1 MAEIVRARSP
11 FVWLRRVL
19 LACGVLALG
28 AIGLMLAAYRFGST
42 GREQDDPRRSVATGD
57 KIFIGQDFDYTQTSE
72 GKPVFRI
79 RAERSRQDRDDTAHL
94 EAVVLDVFHEDGET
108 YTVTSDR
115 ATFNEHSWQA
125 QLEGHVVLRGWGRLE
140 IEARALELRQEGQ
153 VLVSSGA
160 VEFRYPPDFV
170 GRASS
175 LHVDRRTS
183 TIALGGGVHIHSVP
197 GAAEE
202 LRLDSERLVYQ
213 QGAAGA
219 AREPSAAPGVRR
231 RARQGGRERSAVV
244 RAVGE
249 VSLHRGQEMIA
260 AQSLTVFLEDDLK
273 TVDSLRAHWD
283 VLGRLEAEGEAGDLT
298 RMEYRGQYLE
308 MKSDPSGNGEQR
320 IQLDGEE
327 QRATLKITDASGLAR
342 ILTGRFLSVQAKN
355 GQLVHVEGVGDPL
368 VLREALDLEPP
379 YVLRQ
384 ACAERGT
391 ARFFPDGS
399 LAQVNLESRV
409 ELSDQALHLSGGSQ
423 ASLNLENGMFEIE
436 GPAVELYNERT
447 EVTAPRIT
455 YSRTTGLIRA
465 SEGVHA
471 KLNAHSVSALAETP
485 FGRGSGPIRVESEEA
500 LWTAEPPTFSFHGR
514 VRAWRHQSLL
524 LADQLR
530 GDEAAREV
538 AASGNVKTV
547 WIPPDYGE
555 IAPAAPSSRPVGSR
569 PIEVTSQRM
578 SYLQHPSRLIYD
590 GEVVVLQDRRTI
602 ACKELEIE
610 LAEGGGAAE
619 RMICNHAVRLTDPD
633 GRRVEAERAVYTL
646 ARDQVEFFGERV
658 LLDAEDTQLVG
669 KYLLYDLGA
678 GTARIASRLPEK
690 AEGGP

>member
-1 MAEIVRARSP
+1 MAKIVRARSP
-11 FVWLRRVL
+11 FLWLRRAL

-42 GREQDDPRRSVATGD
+42 RGDDAERRAVNTGD

-79 RAERSRQDRDDTAHL
+79 RAERSRQERDDTAHL
-94 EAVVLDVFHEDGET
+94 EAVVLDIFHEDGET

-125 QLEGHVVLRGWGRLE
+125 QLEGHVVVRGWSRLE
-140 IEARALELRQEGQ
+140 IETRALELRQEGQ

-160 VEFRYPPDFV
+160 VEFRYPPDFA

-175 LHVDRRTS
+175 LHVDRRTN

-202 LRLDSERLVYQ
+202 LRLDSERVVYQ
-213 QGAAGA
+213 QGSGPPGA
-219 AREPSAAPGVRR
+219 ARGRAGHPAGRR
-231 RARQGGRERSAVV
+231 TRSGVV

-249 VSLHRGQEMIA
+249 VSLRRGQESIA
-260 AQSLTVFLEDDLK
+260 AHTLTVFLEDDLK

-283 VLGRLEAEGEAGDLT
+283 VVGRLEAVTEAGEAT
-298 RMEYRGQYLE
+298 RIEFRGQYLE
-308 MKSDPSGNGEQR
+308 MKTDPSRNGSQT

-327 QRATLKITDASGLAR
+327 QQATLKIADGTGLAR
-342 ILTGRFLSVQAKN
+342 ILSGRYLTAQAKN
-355 GQLVHVEGVGDPL
+355 GRLVHVEGIGDPL
-368 VLREALDLEPP
+368 VVREALDLDEP
-379 YVLRQ
+379 YILRQ
-384 ACAERGT
+384 ACAERAT
-391 ARFFPDGS
+391 ARFLPDGS
-399 LAQVNLESRV
+399 LARVKLESRV

-423 ASLNLENGMFEIE
+423 AFLNLENGMFEIE
-436 GPAVELYNERT
+436 GPAVELYNERA

-455 YSRTTGLIRA
+455 YSRDTGLIRTA
-465 SEGVHA
+465 GGVHA
-471 KLNAHSVSALAETP
+471 TLAERSVSALAETP
-485 FGRGSGPIRVESEEA
+485 FGQGRGPIRVESEEA
-500 LWTAEPPTFSFHGR
+500 LWTAEPPTFSFRGG
-514 VRAWRHQSLL
+514 VRAWRDQSLL

-530 GDEAAREV
+530 GDEASREV

-547 WIPPDYGE
+547 WIPAD
-555 IAPAAPSSRPVGSR
+555 ASSSGSAT

-578 SYLQHPSRLIYD
+578 TYMQNQSRLIYD
-590 GEVVVLQDRRTI
+590 GEVAVHQARRTI
-602 ACKELEIE
+602 ACKEMVVE

-619 RMICNHAVRLTDPD
+619 RMICNHAVRLVDPD
-633 GRRVEAERAVYTL
+633 GGRRVEGDRAVYTL
-646 ARDQVEFFGERV
+646 PREQVEFFGERV
-658 LLDAEDTQLVG
+658 LLDAEGAQLVG

-678 GTARIASRLPEK
+678 GTVRLASRLPE
-690 AEGGP
+690 AADEGGP